1 MSDGKSERPPQ
12 RGDTGLLKGIIL
24 LSLPVLR
31 FQQALLPN
39 IRSGLEK
46 DKDEIVRSVE
56 HFIAFELHA
65 LMMLL
70 DPTGKVRSRLDES
83 ELTDRLKP
91 VLDNLAAG
99 TISFVRAQEDITQ
112 AMIKLLDGLRGG
124 EPAGGKR

>member
-12 RGDTGLLKGIIL
+12 RGGTGLLKGIIL

-39 IRSGLEK
+39 IRLGLEK

-83 ELTDRLKP
+83 EVTDRLKP